1 MKFITFITLF
11 ALVVI
16 SSAAVVRSND
26 GANCGIRYS
35 KKIMDQLMG
44 RVRGASLICELCL
57 DLVLVGEQFA
67 ECGEEYVAD
76 KLEKECDKYLGTN
89 LLDTLCHSLVDDLAA
104 EIVNDTEKD
113 PSKIC
118 TKITKKPCS
127 YA

>member
-11 ALVVI
+11 TLAII
-16 SSAAVVRSND
+16 SSAAVMRPDN
-26 GANCGIRYS
+26 ANCGLMYS
-35 KKIMDQLMG
+35 KKIMDKFMG
-44 RVRGASLICELCL
+44 RVRGASLLCEMCL
-57 DLVLVGEQFA
+57 DLVLIGEQYA
-67 ECGEEYVAD
+67 DCGEEYVAD

-89 LLDTLCHSLVDDLAA
+89 LLDQLCHTIVGDLAT
-104 EIVNDTEKD
+104 EIVNDTDKD